1 MSKAES
7 GSKAEPGP
15 NPAELFAALGDP
27 TRMAMIGKLSRGEE
41 QSIVQIGA
49 GLPISRQAITKHLD
63 VLHRAGLVQ
72 RRKSG
77 REVHFALRRQ
87 AIEDARTWLAQVGA
101 QWDGTLARLKAFVE
115 D

>member
-1 MSKAES
+1 MSKAET
-7 GSKAEPGP
+7 GA

-41 QSIVQIGA
+41 QSIVQIGE

-87 AIEDARTWLAQVGA
+87 AIEAASAWLDEIGA
-101 QWDGTLARLKAFVE
+101 QWDGALTRLKAFVE
-115 D
+115 E